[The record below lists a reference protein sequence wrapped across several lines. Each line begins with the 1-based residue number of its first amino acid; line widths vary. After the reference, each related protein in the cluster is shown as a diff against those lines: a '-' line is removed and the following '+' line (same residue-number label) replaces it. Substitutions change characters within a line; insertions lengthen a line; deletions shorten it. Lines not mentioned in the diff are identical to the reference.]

1 MYSLVFQKSCLFLK
15 CLFNFKFWQKK
26 KKSALSSSSLPYPHS
41 RERAHFSDSGC
52 SRKEHP
58 STIQTSLS
66 TGCSC
71 VWRVRGWCCCCNN
84 SRPATQCV
92 KTCWED
98 ASCCGALQLRA
109 REREREG
116 ARENGSCTY
125 CMSTVIPFTRHLHVH
140 TLMEKRFNLV
150 YDQVTS
156 ADCPRVSVQ
165 FVIYTISLLSK
176 ETYSSS
182 CIHSYMMVVA
192 AMQSAKQGN
201 QTSRSPDNK
210 TLALSLSH
218 SHKDVLIYWNLKVT
232 NKVTGHRSN
241 RSAPCSP
248 QSNHFTK

>member
-71 VWRVRGWCCCCNN
+71 VWRVRGWCCCNN

-109 REREREG
+109 IERERERGSEREWQLYILYVYSYTFHPPS
-116 ARENGSCTY
+116 ARAHAHGK
-125 CMSTVIPFTRHLHVH
+125 TV
-140 TLMEKRFNLV
+140 
-150 YDQVTS
+150 
-156 ADCPRVSVQ
+156 
-165 FVIYTISLLSK
+165 
-176 ETYSSS
+176 
-182 CIHSYMMVVA
+182 
-192 AMQSAKQGN
+192 
-201 QTSRSPDNK
+201 
-210 TLALSLSH
+210 
-218 SHKDVLIYWNLKVT
+218 
-232 NKVTGHRSN
+232 
-241 RSAPCSP
+241 
-248 QSNHFTK
+248 